1 MPELEP
7 FFGLIGIKGGEL
19 TKLFGCVSEVLLA
32 QVRGCQGLTGIAIRR
47 IELQGMLEE
56 GSRFFRGAEFEVIH
70 SQDYGRAE
78 QVGPFAKSLR
88 QVANRQVV
96 FEEALV

>member
-32 QVRGCQGLTGIAIRR
+32 QVRGCHGLTGIAIRR
-47 IELQGMLEE
+47 IELEGMLKE
-56 GSRFFRGAEFEVIH
+56 GSRFFRGAEFQVIH
-70 SQDYGRAE
+70 SDNDGGAE
-78 QVGPFAKSLR
+78 QVWPFTQGFCQMAGGK
-88 QVANRQVV
+88 VV
-96 FEEALV
+96 FE